1 MVNHTVTTLIN
12 SHCLLGENPL
22 WNGKDQCLYWTDIDA
37 GTIHR
42 FNDAQVFV
50 GRMDYK
56 TVSLGLSYD
65 FNFSTLTPASNSRG
79 AYELSLVYQFG
90 EIERGRGCPV
100 F

>member
-1 MVNHTVTTLIN
+1 MVRYSLIPSYYDDGGELALTL
-12 SHCLLGENPL
+12 
-22 WNGKDQCLYWTDIDA
+22 